1 MSLFYRGVGK
11 RRQGGCVLSCQLSY
25 YLIIIGR
32 GIALIID
39 LLFLAVG
46 IIEIVR
52 RPGRFLFLVM
62 KADRIRTNRE
72 NRVVDLLRVQK
83 INVIFAEKF
92 HFI

>member
-1 MSLFYRGVGK
+1 MSLFYREVVK
-11 RRQGGCVLSCQLSY
+11 RKQGGCALPCQLSY

-52 RPGRFLFLVM
+52 GPGRFLFLVM
-62 KADRIRTNRE
+62 KVDRIGVNRE
-72 NRVVDLLRVQK
+72 NRVLDLLRVQK